1 MAQANA
7 VSNLIVPP
15 EWESL
20 AAQDMRGA
28 VLLIGGTDSG
38 KTSLAS
44 YLVQQWSGRLR
55 TIALM
60 DCDVGQGVLG
70 LPATMTLRVFTG
82 STYTDYC
89 FFVGAISPRGH
100 MLRILVGV
108 HTLYKK
114 ALSLGAE
121 TVIVDSTG
129 LVDPGQGGLALKSAK
144 IDLLMPCHVITLA
157 RGAELNPI
165 LTSWRNHPLV
175 RITTLRAS
183 PHARMRSRA
192 ERVAWRR
199 ERWEAYFRQ
208 AVPLTFPLQSIAA
221 INWLLPTAQRICA
234 FVDAEGLCRG
244 IGRITYVARG
254 SSTITAETPLRS
266 LEGVVAIRFGAP
278 RLEERIL
285 GNVEPK

>member
-129 LVDPGQGGLALKSAK
+129 LVDPGAGG
-144 IDLLMPCHVITLA
+144 P
-157 RGAELNPI
+157 GAE
-165 LTSWRNHPLV
+165 V
-175 RITTLRAS
+175 G
-183 PHARMRSRA
+183 
-192 ERVAWRR
+192 E
-199 ERWEAYFRQ
+199 
-208 AVPLTFPLQSIAA
+208 
-221 INWLLPTAQRICA
+221 
-234 FVDAEGLCRG
+234 D
-244 IGRITYVARG
+244 
-254 SSTITAETPLRS
+254 
-266 LEGVVAIRFGAP
+266 
-278 RLEERIL
+278 
-285 GNVEPK
+285 